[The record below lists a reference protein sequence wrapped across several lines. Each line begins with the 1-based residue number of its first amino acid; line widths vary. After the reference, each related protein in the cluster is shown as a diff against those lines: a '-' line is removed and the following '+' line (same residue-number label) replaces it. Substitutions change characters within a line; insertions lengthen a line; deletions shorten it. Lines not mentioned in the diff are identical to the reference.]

1 MLHAALASSSGE
13 DMDAIDKAVTTYYA
27 TNFKPENLGEYTIV
41 KHFPF
46 NPVDKK
52 AQGLI
57 KDKEGKMF
65 RVAKGAPQVILDQA
79 MNKPA
84 IQEDVE
90 ALINDF
96 ALRGNSKLLFLI
108 VSYSHN

>member
-13 DMDAIDKAVTTYYA
+13 DMDAIDKAVTNYYNKEFNNA
-27 TNFKPENLGEYTIV
+27 NMDKFTIV

-57 KDKEGKMF
+57 RDASGNLF
-65 RVAKGAPQVILDQA
+65 RTIPPRSSNPFIYLY
-79 MNKPA
+79 
-84 IQEDVE
+84 I
-90 ALINDF
+90 
-96 ALRGNSKLLFLI
+96 
-108 VSYSHN
+108 

>member
-13 DMDAIDKAVTTYYA
+13 DMDAIDKAVTNYYA
-27 TNFKPENLGEYTIV
+27 TNFKPEIMDEYTIV

-57 KDKEGKMF
+57 KHSEGKMF
-65 RVAKGAPQVILDQA
+65 RVAKGAPQVILDQS
-79 MNKPA
+79 MNKPQ
-84 IQEDVE
+84 IQADVE
-90 ALINDF
+90 ALIDDF
-96 ALRGNSKLLFLI
+96 AVRGNIFVPMK
-108 VSYSHN
+108 